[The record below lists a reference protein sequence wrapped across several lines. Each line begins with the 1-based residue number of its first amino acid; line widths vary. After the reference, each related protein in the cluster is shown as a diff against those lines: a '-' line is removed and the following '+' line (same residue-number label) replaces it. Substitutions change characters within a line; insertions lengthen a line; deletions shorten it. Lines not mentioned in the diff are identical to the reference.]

1 MSGLIYTDI
10 QRKQEVLLHP
20 MVIGHLLLF
29 NFRMEEYMVGPLTT
43 DVVTHTWKVFL
54 PAGTYIYDAYFF
66 QKFRNSDDGTV

>member
-29 NFRMEEYMVGPLTT
+29 NFG
-43 DVVTHTWKVFL
+43 WKN
-54 PAGTYIYDAYFF
+54 IW
-66 QKFRNSDDGTV
+66 